1 MLKKSNATKTKR
13 QKNTF
18 YINLHFGF
26 INYLYLQIKTNLN
39 KTYYM
44 KKLFA
49 ILLILVVSFGFKAKA
64 DEGMWLLPLIEKL
77 NMGKMTELGLKLSAE
92 DIYSLNKASVKDAII
107 IFGGGC
113 TGEIVSSQGLILTN
127 HHCGYGS
134 IQQHSSVDHDYL
146 RDGFWAMTKDQE
158 LPNPNLAVT
167 FLIRIEDVSAQIL
180 ANVKPGMSEADRT
193 AAINESR
200 QTIEKKA
207 GEGNNYRAQVGSFY
221 GGNYFYLLVYERYND
236 VRLVGAPPTSIGK
249 FGSDTDNWEWPRHT
263 GDFSVFRVYSGPDGK
278 PAPYSKDNIPLKPKH
293 YLPVSIKDLNKGD
306 FAMIMGY
313 PGRTNRY
320 MTSFEI
326 NEQLQIVHPDRIKI
340 RGIKQDIWMKDMQT
354 DQKINIQ
361 YASKYFGS
369 SNYWK
374 YSIGQKGGLERLN
387 VKAKKE
393 EIENQFNKWVVAT
406 PDRKA
411 KYGEAL
417 NMIKTSVEGRAE
429 YYNALQYLNEC
440 ISGCELFG
448 VNRGVGNLITALKTG
463 DKQKISDAT
472 TQFKNNTADFYKD
485 YNPPTDIKSMK
496 AMLTLYRT
504 DVPAKFHPDFYAN
517 VVDKK
522 FKGSI
527 DKFVDDIF
535 AKSVFAS
542 EAKLNAFLSKPVL
555 KTLETDPVY
564 LTTTSIYKVG
574 GDISKGSSQFDA
586 TLLTGKRMWVAA
598 LMEMAPE
605 KTQYPDANSTMRLSY
620 GTVKDYDPRDAVTY
634 KYFTTLQGVVDKYK
648 PGDYEFDLPKRLID
662 LNAKKEFGRYGS
674 PKGYMPVC
682 FLTTNDITGGNSGSP
697 VMNGNGELIGL
708 AFDGNWESMSGDIA
722 YEPELQRTIVV
733 DIRYVLWVM
742 DVYSGA
748 KHIVDEMTI
757 VQ

>member
-1 MLKKSNATKTKR
+1 
-13 QKNTF
+13 
-18 YINLHFGF
+18 
-26 INYLYLQIKTNLN
+26 
-39 KTYYM
+39 M

-49 ILLILVVSFGFKAKA
+49 ILVILVVSFGFKAKA

-180 ANVKPGMSEADRT
+180 ANVKPGMSETDRT
-193 AAINESR
+193 AAINDAR

-393 EIENQFNKWVVAT
+393 EIENQFNNWVVDT
-406 PDRKA
+406 PERKA

-440 ISGCELFG
+440 MQGCELFG
-448 VNRGVGNLITALKTG
+448 LNRGVGNLITAIKTG
-463 DKQKISDAT
+463 DKQKITDAT
-472 TQFKNNTADFYKD
+472 TLFKNNTADFYKD
-485 YNPPTDIKSMK
+485 YNPPTDLKSMK
-496 AMLTLYRT
+496 AMLTLYRA
-504 DVPAKFHPDFYAN
+504 DVPAKFHPDFYTN

-527 DKFVDDIF
+527 DKFVDDLF

-542 EAKLNAFLSKPVL
+542 EAKLNAFLAKPVL

-574 GDISKGSSQFDA
+574 AEISKGSSQYDA
-586 TLLTGKRMWVAA
+586 TLATAKRMWVAA

-648 PGDYEFDLPKRLID
+648 PGDYEFDLPKKLID

-748 KHIVDEMTI
+748 KHLVDEMTI

>member
-1 MLKKSNATKTKR
+1 
-13 QKNTF
+13 
-18 YINLHFGF
+18 
-26 INYLYLQIKTNLN
+26 
-39 KTYYM
+39 M
-44 KKLFA
+44 KKLLA
-49 ILLILVVSFGFKAKA
+49 IIVILFLSFGFKAKA

-77 NMGKMTELGLKLSAE
+77 NMGRMTELGLKLSAE
-92 DIYSLNKASVKDAII
+92 DIYSLNKASIKDAIV

-134 IQQHSSVDHDYL
+134 IQAHSTVEHDYL
-146 RDGFWAMTKDQE
+146 RDGFWAMSKEEE
-158 LPNPNLAVT
+158 LSNPSLSVT
-167 FLIRIEDVSAQIL
+167 FLIRIEDVTSQVL
-180 ANVKPGMSEADRT
+180 ANVKPAMSESERST
-193 AAINESR
+193 AINEAR
-200 QTIEKKA
+200 AGIEKKA
-207 GEGNNYRAQVGSFY
+207 NEGNSYRVQVGSFY

-236 VRLVGAPPTSIGK
+236 VRLVGAPPSSIGK

-263 GDFSVFRVYSGPDGK
+263 GDFSVFRVYSAPDGK
-278 PAPYSKDNIPLKPKH
+278 PARYAKENIPLKPKY
-293 YLPVSIKDLNKGD
+293 YLPVSIKDLNTGD
-306 FAMIMGY
+306 FAMILGY

-320 MTSFEI
+320 MTSFEV
-326 NEQLQIVHPDRIKI
+326 NEQLTIVHPDRIKI
-340 RGIKQDIWMKDMQT
+340 RGIKQDIWMTDMKA
-354 DQKINIQ
+354 DQKVNIQ
-361 YASKYFGS
+361 YSAKYFGS

-374 YSIGQKGGLERLN
+374 YSIGQKNGLERLN

-393 EIENQFNKWVVAT
+393 EIENQFNKWVIST
-406 PDRKA
+406 PERKA

-417 NMIKTSVEGRAE
+417 NMIKNSVEGRAE

-440 ISGCELFG
+440 LSGCEILQMNP
-448 VNRGVGNLITALKTG
+448 VAITLINALKSG
-463 DKQKISDAT
+463 DNQKISELITKTKGDAVDL
-472 TQFKNNTADFYKD
+472 FKD
-485 YNPPTDIKSMK
+485 YNASTDQKSMK
-496 AMLTLYRT
+496 AMLKLYRA
-504 DVPAKFHPDFYAN
+504 DIPVKFHPDFYVN

-522 FKGSI
+522 YKGNI
-527 DKFVDDIF
+527 DKFVDDLF

-542 EAKLNAFLSKPVL
+542 EAKLNAFLNKPSL
-555 KTLETDPVY
+555 KIIETDPVY
-564 LTTTSIYKVG
+564 LTTASINKARAEVSAG
-574 GDISKGSSQFDA
+574 NSQFDA
-586 TLLTGKRMWVAA
+586 ALTTGKRLWVAA
-598 LMEMAPE
+598 LMEMSPE

-620 GTVKDYDPRDAVTY
+620 GSVKDYDPRDAVTY

-662 LNAKKEFGRYGS
+662 LNNKKEYGRYGS
-674 PKGYMPVC
+674 SKGYMPVC

-733 DIRYVLWVM
+733 DIRYVLWVI

-748 KHIVDEMTI
+748 KHLVDEMTI